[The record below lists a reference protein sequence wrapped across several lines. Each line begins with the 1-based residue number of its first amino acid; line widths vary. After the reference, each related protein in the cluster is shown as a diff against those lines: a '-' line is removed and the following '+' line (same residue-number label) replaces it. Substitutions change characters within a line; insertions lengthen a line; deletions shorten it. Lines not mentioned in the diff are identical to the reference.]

1 MGSGSTPLDGVALF
15 ANVGADCRAR
25 LMARAVRHAVKPG
38 TVLFDQGDIP
48 TFQLILV
55 VGAIHLYGR
64 SGDREV
70 LIEAI
75 TPPDLVIPAAV
86 VTEAPYLV
94 QARAVEPSQV
104 LMIEAGTFRQV
115 LAEEPALAQA
125 MVGCL
130 AGQFRRLVRQVKN
143 LKLRSAVQ
151 RVGCHILALAAQ
163 QGTPGRAVLPYEKH
177 LIASQLGITR
187 ESFSRAL
194 AALQEAGIAVE
205 GEIIHI
211 RDPALLAETCQPD
224 PLIDGTEPG
233 VAVIP
238 SAD

>member
-1 MGSGSTPLDGVALF
+1 MPLDDIALF
-15 ANVGADCRAR
+15 AGVSAGGKAR
-25 LMARAVRHAVKPG
+25 LMAHAVRHAVKPG

-48 TFQLILV
+48 TFQLVLMAGTV
-55 VGAIHLYGR
+55 HLYGH
-64 SGDREV
+64 SGGKDV

-94 QARAVEPSQV
+94 QARAVELSQV
-104 LMIEAGTFRQV
+104 LMIEARIFRQV

-130 AGQFRRLVRQVKN
+130 ASQFRRLVRQVKN

-163 QGTPGRAVLPYEKH
+163 QGTPDRVVLPYEKN
-177 LIASQLGITR
+177 IVASQLGITR

-194 AALQEAGIAVE
+194 ATLQDAGIAVE

-211 RDPALLAETCQPD
+211 RDAALLAGTCQPD
-224 PLIDGTEPG
+224 PLIDGAESGAGAISPTG
-233 VAVIP
+233 
-238 SAD
+238 